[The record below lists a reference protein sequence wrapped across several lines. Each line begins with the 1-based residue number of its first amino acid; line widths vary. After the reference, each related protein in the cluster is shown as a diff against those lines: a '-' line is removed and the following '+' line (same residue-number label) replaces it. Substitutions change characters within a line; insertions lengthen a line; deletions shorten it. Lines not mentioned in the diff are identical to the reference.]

1 MIALGFHSFFFDNFN
16 IFDSILVLIGCID
29 TVIKLILLS
38 SPQDPSISKNN
49 SGSLSGVLSAV
60 RAFRLLRI
68 FKLATTWK
76 KFKDLLLTVWKTLK
90 DISTFTI
97 FISLFV
103 FIYALLGMEIFSY
116 RCKKTPDDKIDLV
129 NGKSPLNNFDT
140 FYEAL
145 LTIFV
150 LLTGDQWTSIML
162 DYYRAVSQPLA
173 LVFFVTFMIFGQ
185 YMLLNLFLAILL
197 QNFDEDSIDQEMQ
210 KKLMI
215 KKEIERQLRLQ
226 RMMKF
231 FKAQVRRVC
240 PCLLKKARLG
250 MISDN
255 KNLEFDDIKY
265 VDQQKSKRKAKTF
278 LKNLKGN

>member
-38 SPQDPSISKNN
+38 SPQEDPSLTSSN

-116 RCKKTPDDKIDLV
+116 RCKKTPDDKINLV

-140 FYEAL
+140 FY
-145 LTIFV
+145 
-150 LLTGDQWTSIML
+150 
-162 DYYRAVSQPLA
+162 
-173 LVFFVTFMIFGQ
+173 
-185 YMLLNLFLAILL
+185 
-197 QNFDEDSIDQEMQ
+197 
-210 KKLMI
+210 
-215 KKEIERQLRLQ
+215 
-226 RMMKF
+226 
-231 FKAQVRRVC
+231 
-240 PCLLKKARLG
+240 
-250 MISDN
+250 
-255 KNLEFDDIKY
+255 
-265 VDQQKSKRKAKTF
+265 
-278 LKNLKGN
+278 

>member
-1 MIALGFHSFFFDNFN
+1 
-16 IFDSILVLIGCID
+16 
-29 TVIKLILLS
+29 
-38 SPQDPSISKNN
+38 
-49 SGSLSGVLSAV
+49 
-60 RAFRLLRI
+60 
-68 FKLATTWK
+68 
-76 KFKDLLLTVWKTLK
+76 VWKTLK

-103 FIYALLGMEIFSY
+103 FIYALIGMEIFSY
-116 RCKKTPDDKIDLV
+116 QCKKTPDDKIDLV
-129 NGKSPLNNFDT
+129 NGKSPMNNFDT

-150 LLTGDQWTSIML
+150 LLTGDQWTAIML

-215 KKEIERQLRLQ
+215 KKEIER
-226 RMMKF
+226 
-231 FKAQVRRVC
+231 
-240 PCLLKKARLG
+240 
-250 MISDN
+250 
-255 KNLEFDDIKY
+255 
-265 VDQQKSKRKAKTF
+265 
-278 LKNLKGN
+278 